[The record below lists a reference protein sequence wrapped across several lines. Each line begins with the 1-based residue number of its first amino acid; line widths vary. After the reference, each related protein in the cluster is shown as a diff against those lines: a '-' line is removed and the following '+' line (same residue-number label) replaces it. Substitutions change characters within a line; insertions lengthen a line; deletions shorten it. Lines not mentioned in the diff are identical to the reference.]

1 MWIELSN
8 SQKHLF
14 FGFFYRPPSADSVYY
29 SSIEDSLNLAVDTG
43 IQDIIV
49 TGDFNFNLFNQQ
61 TLRKKESLCN
71 QFAYHQCIDEAT
83 HFTETSS

>member
-1 MWIELSN
+1 MDSLRFNTE
-8 SQKHLF
+8 
-14 FGFFYRPPSADSVYY
+14 SADSVYY

-61 TLRKKESLCN
+61 TLRKIESLCD
-71 QFAYHQCIDEAT
+71 QFALHQCIDEAT